1 MFSVCSMF
9 YSMYWMK
16 IIHKICQNQIYRNI
30 YYENNQKLLSKNSQP
45 LLNFLFPWFR
55 NRFGWSC
62 RTKKNYWNV
71 YIYAY
76 LRASNDFT
84 IKMSLNYSASYDNL
98 STILIDIAF
107 EIRWKKVYFPF
118 SWYFYSMLWN
128 QRYCNGDCCLCGI
141 TKRFAVDERHA
152 LEIVLLGYVDI
163 ER

>member
-76 LRASNDFT
+76 LRASNDFS

-98 STILIDIAF
+98 STILLSKF
-107 EIRWKKVYFPF
+107 
-118 SWYFYSMLWN
+118 
-128 QRYCNGDCCLCGI
+128 
-141 TKRFAVDERHA
+141 DERRFIFPSHDISIRCA
-152 LEIVLLGYVDI
+152 GISAIAMATVVYVASQRDLL
-163 ER
+163 